1 MKDTY
6 LIERKDN
13 IFSKIKNWFQGIFFK
28 NKIQKE
34 TKNVTENTY
43 NIDNTNNNIE
53 KTDSKLKMYE
63 EDKNSFMEIYKKV
76 KNKEIDIDMLDEE
89 TTEKICQLL
98 EEEVKLK
105 GKIINDKYK
114 RIKNFENNTEN
125 TDL

>member
-13 IFSKIKNWFQGIFFK
+13 VFSKIKNWFQGIFFK
-28 NKIQKE
+28 NKVQKE
-34 TKNVTENTY
+34 TKKVTENTY
-43 NIDNTNNNIE
+43 NIE
-53 KTDSKLKMYE
+53 KTDSRLKMYE
-63 EDKNSFMEIYKKV
+63 ENKNSFMEIYKKV

-98 EEEVKLK
+98 EEEIKLK

-114 RIKNFENNTEN
+114 LIKDYENNTEN